1 MWPDDPETSA
11 TPEGADADP
20 VAAQWSEMLAQQ
32 QASAAAGG
40 GDGDSIG
47 GSIGGSA
54 GDPLSDL
61 GVADDP
67 AVWGAGEP
75 MASDDENGASR
86 VQPLR
91 FAQIDSISP
100 TPRNGSIDLLLDVKL
115 PISVELGRVE
125 LPIKEIMAFSPGTI
139 VQLNKMA
146 GDMVDV
152 LVNGRLVAQGEVV
165 VVDEHFGVRVTH
177 LLSPEDRVKS
187 LA

>member
-11 TPEGADADP
+11 TPGGEGDDP

-32 QASAAAGG
+32 QASAAASGSASG
-40 GDGDSIG
+40 GDGGPSSG
-47 GSIGGSA
+47 PS
-54 GDPLSDL
+54 SDL

-67 AVWGAGEP
+67 TVWGADEP
-75 MASDDENGASR
+75 MTPEDENGASR

-100 TPRNGSIDLLLDVKL
+100 PPRNGSIDLLLDVKL

-125 LPIKEIMAFSPGTI
+125 LPIREIMAFSPGTI